1 MRKVLGDKRYLDL
14 YRTLSCDT
22 MRVHWIVL
30 LILIGAALFAPAVSA
45 QIGKEKAKYVVAPA
59 YNVGSADQFDR
70 ISTRAIHTINQGQL
84 DTYSNYV
91 SSGTTSMTYDLNWG
105 DTSDSLSLA
114 LIAPDAT
121 LGPYY
126 DNIDGQTDGR
136 IYITV
141 SRSSGLAQGTWY
153 TRVYGSQITGTE
165 DYTFSVY

>member
-70 ISTRAIHTINQGQL
+70 LSSRVSATITQGELDSYST
-84 DTYSNYV
+84 YV

-141 SRSSGLAQGTWY
+141 SRSSGLATGTWY
-153 TRVYGSQITGTE
+153 NRVYGSQVTGTE